1 MAVAGAAQVLRS
13 PRVPKQTTEEFGF
26 SDGDGEGFEG
36 LASLLIEELGGVT
49 RDEQ

>member
-26 SDGDGEGFEG
+26 SDGDGGSFEG